1 MAYTITN
8 LIAITKKK
16 TNIKNDLLPNI
27 ISSNSG
33 ISKDETSTHTITHK
47 RYKQSIHKEI
57 QILMKL

>member
-16 TNIKNDLLPNI
+16 SNIKSDLLPNI

-47 RYKQSIHKEI
+47 HSQN
-57 QILMKL
+57 

>member
-8 LIAITKKK
+8 LIAITKKKK

-27 ISSNSG
+27 ISLNSG

-47 RYKQSIHKEI
+47 HSQN
-57 QILMKL
+57 

>member
-16 TNIKNDLLPNI
+16 SNIKSDLLPNI

-47 RYKQSIHKEI
+47 HSQNCYIFSKE
-57 QILMKL
+57 KLCS